1 MPTLQINL
9 EELMV
14 PDLRLMSAALAAST
28 GPRFRRMNEAMAGLL
43 DDYSMVGFSPLDI
56 SEEDSVSDLLAEV
69 SITDLRED
77 IAHLN
82 DPHSNVPSLLCRI
95 PL

>member
-1 MPTLQINL
+1 M
-9 EELMV
+9 

-69 SITDLRED
+69 RLTLCSCSPSTVTFLVPMILFCCVACYSKLCTSIHNQR
-77 IAHLN
+77 N
-82 DPHSNVPSLLCRI
+82 G
-95 PL
+95 